1 MASVLREELMAR
13 ITAVLI
19 VLAGMFLASCSW
31 QQASATPMGFAILLS
46 DNSPAFIG
54 VQRAISKRYPQDIK
68 TYRLGGGESDAEIL
82 KKIQHSDKPILVAVG
97 LPAAKLARGLVNKKV
112 IFCQVFNYEDTELIT
127 PHTKG
132 VAATPPAAEQFRV
145 WKTLA
150 PRLQKVGVVTGKNLR
165 SFIAEASAAARGNKI
180 ELVHV
185 EVKSD
190 KETLYAYKQL
200 APKIQGLW
208 LVPDNRVLSRE
219 TIRDI
224 MAYSVKEGKQVSVFS
239 HGLLGA
245 GGLLSAESNYADVA
259 EQVLLRVE
267 QAERAQEIPGEPVA
281 ALTQANIRINPVMAG
296 RLNLPLPKSL
306 RGMTHAP

>member
-1 MASVLREELMAR
+1 MAR
-13 ITAVLI
+13 ITAALI

-31 QQASATPMGFAILLS
+31 RQAPATPTGFAILLS

-54 VQRAISKRYPQDIK
+54 VQRAINKRYPQGVK
-68 TYRLGGGESDAEIL
+68 TYHLGGSESDAEIL

-97 LPAAKLARGLVNKKV
+97 LPAAKLASGLANKKV
-112 IFCQVFNYEDTELIT
+112 IFCQVFNYEDIELIS
-127 PHTKG
+127 PRVKG

-150 PRLQKVGVVTGKNLR
+150 PRLKKVGVITGKNLR
-165 SFIAEASAAARGNKI
+165 SFIVEASAAARENQI
-180 ELVHV
+180 DLIHV

-190 KETLYAYKQL
+190 KETFYAYKQL
-200 APKIQGLW
+200 ARKIQGLW

-224 MAYSVKEGKQVSVFS
+224 MAYSVKEAKQVSVFS
-239 HGLLGA
+239 HALLGS
-245 GGLLSAESNYADVA
+245 GGLLSAESSYADIA

-267 QAERAQEIPGEPVA
+267 QAERAKEIPGEPVA
-281 ALTQANIRINPVMAG
+281 ALTQANIRINRVMAG

-306 RGMTHAP
+306 RGMIHAP